1 MIRGAMRTRGRF
13 VEGSGDATRGKRAG
27 RPPSK
32 GGRRGAAAANAV
44 RIIGGEWRGRRLRF
58 PDVAGLRP
66 TPDRVRETL
75 FNWLA
80 PVLPGARCLDL
91 YAGSGA
97 LGFEA
102 LSRGAAA
109 VTLVERD
116 RHAAAALR
124 VAAAELGAGT
134 RASIV
139 EGRAQDFLATCGP
152 DFDIVFLDPP
162 FDAHVLPGLIAGLAS
177 RGLPCPG
184 GHVYLEAPAAETLP
198 ALPPGWRLHRS
209 GRAGAVG
216 YHLVACSGA
225 ESVDFAARHDT
236 RTGSWRKPA

>member
-1 MIRGAMRTRGRF
+1 MRTRGRV
-13 VEGSGDATRGKRAG
+13 VEGAGDAARGKRAT
-27 RPPSK
+27 RPSPK
-32 GGRRGAAAANAV
+32 GARRGEAATNTV

-80 PVLPGARCLDL
+80 PVLHGARCLDL
-91 YAGSGA
+91 YAGSGV

-124 VAAAELGAGT
+124 GSSVELGAGT
-134 RASIV
+134 RAVIV
-139 EGRAQDFLATCGP
+139 EGRAQDFLATCGQA
-152 DFDIVFLDPP
+152 FDIVFLDPP
-162 FDAHVLPGLIAGLAS
+162 FDAHVLPDLIAGLAS
-177 RGLPCPG
+177 RGLPRAG
-184 GHVYLEAPAAETLP
+184 GHVYLEAPAAEALP

-209 GRAGAVG
+209 GRAGLVG
-216 YHLVACSGA
+216 YHLVACSGVG
-225 ESVDFAARHDT
+225 SVDVATLHDT
-236 RTGSWRKPA
+236 RTGAWRKPE